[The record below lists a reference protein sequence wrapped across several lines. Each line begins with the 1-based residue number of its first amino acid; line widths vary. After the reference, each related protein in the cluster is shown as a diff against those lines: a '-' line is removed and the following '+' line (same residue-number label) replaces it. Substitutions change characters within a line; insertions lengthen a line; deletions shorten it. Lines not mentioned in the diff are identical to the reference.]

1 MGDFGGIY
9 DNDVEYNSSN
19 TKDFWDCLRKNYHE
33 YVPDIMPKE
42 EFIKQMNTYEKDSI
56 IYQVLEKLKDSKPIK
71 TDEDGCNTI
80 NIKL

>member
-1 MGDFGGIY
+1 
-9 DNDVEYNSSN
+9 
-19 TKDFWDCLRKNYHE
+19 
-33 YVPDIMPKE
+33 MPEE